1 MKPMGR
7 KNTGNIQY
15 TYIIL
20 QNLKRKMSRTIL
32 LSVFMFFMVFMIFS
46 LTSIFGSMKE
56 GLENTVKRTGADIL
70 LVPKD
75 YFSSVKDALFLGIP
89 STVYFD
95 SSLADKVAKEAGVA
109 KVSSQMF
116 LATIYDSPCCDEA
129 VQMIAYHPES
139 DFLIQ
144 PWITKQL
151 KRSIPDGQIVAGSR
165 LSYKKGDT
173 AIFFGR
179 KFTVA
184 GKLQETGMGYDNS
197 VFLNFNTAEELLKE
211 PVVKN
216 YLAIG
221 DKKEVVSLITVK
233 ADKKADIKKLAKAL
247 QNKYEKSNVSVET
260 PGRLV
265 ESTRSALKQYA
276 ACFIF
281 VGAILT
287 AFTFAALVSIFTI
300 TMNERKKEYGI
311 IKSLGGSSL
320 KIFSFTIGEAAAIG
334 IMGSL
339 AGSLLSVLTI
349 SLFRNLIVLHLKL
362 PYLRQ
367 SFTSLI
373 LLTVLC
379 TVLSVLTGVLA
390 AGISAAAIQG
400 KETYALIRENE

>member
-1 MKPMGR
+1 M
-7 KNTGNIQY
+7 
-15 TYIIL
+15 
-20 QNLKRKMSRTIL
+20 
-32 LSVFMFFMVFMIFS
+32 
-46 LTSIFGSMKE
+46 
-56 GLENTVKRTGADIL
+56 
-70 LVPKD
+70 
-75 YFSSVKDALFLGIP
+75 
-89 STVYFD
+89 
-95 SSLADKVAKEAGVA
+95 
-109 KVSSQMF
+109 
-116 LATIYDSPCCDEA
+116 
-129 VQMIAYHPES
+129 
-139 DFLIQ
+139 
-144 PWITKQL
+144 
-151 KRSIPDGQIVAGSR
+151 
-165 LSYKKGDT
+165 
-173 AIFFGR
+173 
-179 KFTVA
+179 A

-233 ADKKADIKKLAKAL
+233 ADKKADIEKLAKAL

-265 ESTRSALKQYA
+265 ESTRSTLKQYA

-320 KIFSFTIGEAAAIG
+320 KIVSFTIGEAAAIG

-379 TVLSVLTGVLA
+379 TVLSVLTGMIA